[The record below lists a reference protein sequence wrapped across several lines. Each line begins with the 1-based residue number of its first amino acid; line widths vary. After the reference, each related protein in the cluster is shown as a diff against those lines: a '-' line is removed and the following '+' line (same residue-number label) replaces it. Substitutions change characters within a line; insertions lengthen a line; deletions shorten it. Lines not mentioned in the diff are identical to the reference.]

1 MSQPLDADLLDDL
14 GEPEGSA
21 FPHAADE
28 ALGDPLEAD
37 LPEGADELDFEAA
50 DAMDE
55 LEEAVTEALDA
66 EDADEFLGGL
76 WKGIRS
82 VARKVAPIVSQ
93 IAPLLPIPGAG
104 MIGKA
109 ADVIGQVAADE
120 ADELDALDGVI
131 EAADEADEFDAAA
144 PIVAG
149 LAIRK
154 GLPKVARLSHPQRKE
169 LVKATTAA
177 ARHMLRSGGADSVA
191 TLPAIVNHAR
201 RIAVQQ
207 GVPAHQLPHLV
218 RRTAAKVAQSPQLV
232 RRFARASAG
241 LRTTQPMGMG
251 MGTGMGRG
259 GMMAQRM
266 RGSRG
271 RYGSMGGRY
280 GRYGRR
286 GYGYGGVGSGRRIT
300 LRPGARITIEAI

>member
-14 GEPEGSA
+14 GEPEGPA

-37 LPEGADELDFEAA
+37 LLEGADELDFEAA
-50 DAMDE
+50 DAMDAMDE

-93 IAPLLPIPGAG
+93 VAPLLPIPGAG
-104 MIGKA
+104 LIGKA

-144 PIVAG
+144 PVVAG

-154 GLPKVARLSHPQRKE
+154 GLPKVARLPHPQRKE
-169 LVKATTAA
+169 LVKAATAA
-177 ARHMLRSGGADSVA
+177 TRHIARRHGPEAVA
-191 TLPAIVNHAR
+191 ALPAIVNHAR
-201 RIAVQQ
+201 RVAVQQ

-232 RRFARASAG
+232 RRFTRASAG

-251 MGTGMGRG
+251 RR

-271 RYGSMGGRY
+271 RYGSLGGRY
-280 GRYGRR
+280 GRYGRGR